1 MEIFEIGKNP
11 HFRGQRPGGCR
22 VKRRPGRVHA
32 AGFGPQWQGSGGPAA
47 AHRMMAKGT
56 LPVEAWGPWWR
67 WSRVGHGFPGQPARV
82 VTVTVNMGTPAVC
95 GQWLPAAGAGAGA
108 CRDGLATPLSAA
120 CGYLSP
126 RPPGSTWPR
135 HPDPR
140 PGVPC
145 TAPAFLN
152 FSTGPRSSGPE
163 VLRRSSPGPGPCPRG
178 PSGP

>member
-1 MEIFEIGKNP
+1 MRQVLG
-11 HFRGQRPGGCR
+11 RS
-22 VKRRPGRVHA
+22 GRVQ
-32 AGFGPQWQGSGGPAA
+32 AGLLRHTGNNGG
-47 AHRMMAKGT
+47 MGM

-95 GQWLPAAGAGAGA
+95 VRWLPAAGAGA

-135 HPDPR
+135 RRGLR
-140 PGVPC
+140 PG
-145 TAPAFLN
+145 AQYIWPAFWTT
-152 FSTGPRSSGPE
+152 SSGPRSSVPE
-163 VLRRSSPGPGPCPRG
+163 VLRRSSPGPGPCPHG